1 MLYIPFFSRLSL
13 SEYQGMLVAAL
24 FFIVEK
30 LLRVLLLLVPAGLVM
45 DYLPD
50 WVFSQFKVPHIFG
63 ADREA
68 ESRLLDDFNSFAE
81 IMEFWSYPHEDHL
94 VETRDGFVL
103 GIHRITGKR
112 RMASGAVSQTN
123 SETNVSVAGHG
134 RGSRPV
140 VLFWHGFMLSSE
152 CFVCHP
158 DWVNILPFRLAEAG
172 YDVWLGNSRGNKYS
186 YKHMKYVPGDQRFWN
201 FSIDEIAN
209 IDVPTTVDHILEETG
224 AQSLTYIGFSQGT
237 TQMFMA
243 LSRNRGLNSKVDH
256 FIALAPAST
265 PRGFHNNIVDYFT
278 KATPQMLYLLFGR
291 RRAMSLV
298 YFWINI
304 LPRDLYVAALDF
316 CVHLLFGWTMRNMS
330 QETKCIA
337 YWHLYSYT
345 SVKAIVHWMQIIRR
359 GELQMY
365 DEDPPAYQLLWAS
378 ATSPRSRHIS
388 DDAAL
393 STALRDGRKPNSQ
406 STRSGRGFHKHSR
419 PPSLPPSARSARIRE
434 YSAGALAHWNNPYP
448 VHKITTRVS
457 LFHGGSDSLSS
468 VDVLLKDLNGAPVES
483 TCINHYEHMDFL
495 WADTVGGLVYSK
507 VLSIERQELFGDSTT
522 QNKDASTAEADS
534 QDVELFEEIMKS
546 RMGMDIDDATPDN
559 TAEASDNNVD
569 EASAAPVFR
578 MFAGA
583 KAVKVETEI
592 AEIVYIAPERP
603 EVEMEESD
611 SEEHRQAL
619 ASAAID
625 AQTVKAM
632 AQIPTPALLFP
643 KRVIHIKAEPAVAAQ
658 NKDTTKKQSKHKQQ
672 RRGKRSETTVPYVR
686 VLSPYSGG
694 MLKGEMLADVIR
706 REEANKLRAAKLTAQ
721 RGRGGFRGRGRGRG
735 SVSAM

>member
-13 SEYQGMLVAAL
+13 AEYQGMLVAAL

-112 RMASGAVSQTN
+112 RISSGAVSQTN
-123 SETNVSVAGHG
+123 SETNVSITGHG
-134 RGSRPV
+134 QGSKPV

-209 IDVPTTVDHILEETG
+209 IDVPATVDYILEETG

-243 LSRNRGLNSKVDH
+243 LSRNRGLNSKVNH

-316 CVHLLFGWTMRNMS
+316 CVYLLFGWTMRNLS

-388 DDAAL
+388 DDTAL
-393 STALRDGRKPNSQ
+393 NTALRDGRKTNSQ
-406 STRSGRGFHKHSR
+406 ARSGRGFHNHSR

-507 VLSIERQELFGDSTT
+507 VLSALGVHETSSTF
-522 QNKDASTAEADS
+522 
-534 QDVELFEEIMKS
+534 L
-546 RMGMDIDDATPDN
+546 
-559 TAEASDNNVD
+559 
-569 EASAAPVFR
+569 AP
-578 MFAGA
+578 
-583 KAVKVETEI
+583 
-592 AEIVYIAPERP
+592 
-603 EVEMEESD
+603 
-611 SEEHRQAL
+611 
-619 ASAAID
+619 
-625 AQTVKAM
+625 
-632 AQIPTPALLFP
+632 
-643 KRVIHIKAEPAVAAQ
+643 
-658 NKDTTKKQSKHKQQ
+658 
-672 RRGKRSETTVPYVR
+672 
-686 VLSPYSGG
+686 LSPYTLNSAASPADDQQSEHGASDAEDHDPLNTFAHELQASGTDSR
-694 MLKGEMLADVIR
+694 LRVASSTLSQSRSNAISR
-706 REEANKLRAAKLTAQ
+706 RR
-721 RGRGGFRGRGRGRG
+721 
-735 SVSAM
+735 VSSLSSLCTTPE

>member
-13 SEYQGMLVAAL
+13 AEYQGMLVAAL

-112 RMASGAVSQTN
+112 RISSGAVSQTN
-123 SETNVSVAGHG
+123 SETNVSITGHG
-134 RGSRPV
+134 QGSKPV

-209 IDVPTTVDHILEETG
+209 IDVPATVDYILEETG

-243 LSRNRGLNSKVDH
+243 LSRNRGLNSKVNH

-291 RRAMSLV
+291 R
-298 YFWINI
+298 
-304 LPRDLYVAALDF
+304 
-316 CVHLLFGWTMRNMS
+316 
-330 QETKCIA
+330 
-337 YWHLYSYT
+337 
-345 SVKAIVHWMQIIRR
+345 
-359 GELQMY
+359 
-365 DEDPPAYQLLWAS
+365 
-378 ATSPRSRHIS
+378 
-388 DDAAL
+388 
-393 STALRDGRKPNSQ
+393 
-406 STRSGRGFHKHSR
+406 
-419 PPSLPPSARSARIRE
+419 
-434 YSAGALAHWNNPYP
+434 
-448 VHKITTRVS
+448 
-457 LFHGGSDSLSS
+457 
-468 VDVLLKDLNGAPVES
+468 
-483 TCINHYEHMDFL
+483 
-495 WADTVGGLVYSK
+495 
-507 VLSIERQELFGDSTT
+507 
-522 QNKDASTAEADS
+522 
-534 QDVELFEEIMKS
+534 
-546 RMGMDIDDATPDN
+546 
-559 TAEASDNNVD
+559 
-569 EASAAPVFR
+569 
-578 MFAGA
+578 
-583 KAVKVETEI
+583 
-592 AEIVYIAPERP
+592 
-603 EVEMEESD
+603 
-611 SEEHRQAL
+611 
-619 ASAAID
+619 
-625 AQTVKAM
+625 
-632 AQIPTPALLFP
+632 
-643 KRVIHIKAEPAVAAQ
+643 
-658 NKDTTKKQSKHKQQ
+658 
-672 RRGKRSETTVPYVR
+672 
-686 VLSPYSGG
+686 
-694 MLKGEMLADVIR
+694 
-706 REEANKLRAAKLTAQ
+706 
-721 RGRGGFRGRGRGRG
+721 
-735 SVSAM
+735 

>member
-13 SEYQGMLVAAL
+13 SEYQGMLIAAL

-30 LLRVLLLLVPAGLVM
+30 LLRVFLIFIPTELVI
-45 DYLPD
+45 DYLPA
-50 WVFSQFKVPHIFG
+50 WVFSQFKVPRIFG

-68 ESRLLDDFNSFAE
+68 ESELLDDFNSFAE
-81 IMEFWSYPHEDHL
+81 IMEYWRYPHEDHL
-94 VETRDGFVL
+94 VETRDGFIL

-112 RMASGAVSQTN
+112 RPASLASSHAN
-123 SETNVSVAGHG
+123 SEAGLALSGHAG
-134 RGSRPV
+134 GTPKPV

-158 DWVNILPFRLAEAG
+158 DWINILPFRLAEAG

-186 YKHMKYVPGDQRFWN
+186 YKHTKFVPSDRRFWN

-209 IDVPTTVDHILEETG
+209 IDVPTTIDHILAETG

-243 LSRNRGLNSKVDH
+243 LSRNRELNSKVNH

-265 PRGFHNNIVDYFT
+265 PRGFHNSIVDYFT

-298 YFWINI
+298 YFWINM

-316 CVHLLFGWTMRNMS
+316 CVYLLFGWTMRNMS

-378 ATSPRSRHIS
+378 ASSPRSHYAS
-388 DDAAL
+388 TEAAVEM
-393 STALRDGRKPNSQ
+393 ALGNGRKPSAH
-406 STRSGRGFHKHSR
+406 SSRTLRSLHKYSR
-419 PPSLPPSARSARIRE
+419 PPSLPRSARSTRIRE
-434 YSAGALAHWNNPYP
+434 YSAGALTHWNNPYP
-448 VHKITTRVS
+448 VNRITTRVS

-483 TCINHYEHMDFL
+483 TCFEHYEHMDFL
-495 WADTVGGLVYSK
+495 WADTVGMLVYPK
-507 VLSIERQELFGDSTT
+507 VLSALGVHESTHSLLAPLAPYSVNPSPNAESEQRHLLGADDS
-522 QNKDASTAEADS
+522 S
-534 QDVELFEEIMKS
+534 
-546 RMGMDIDDATPDN
+546 G
-559 TAEASDNNVD
+559 
-569 EASAAPVFR
+569 
-578 MFAGA
+578 
-583 KAVKVETEI
+583 
-592 AEIVYIAPERP
+592 
-603 EVEMEESD
+603 
-611 SEEHRQAL
+611 AL
-619 ASAAID
+619 ASTIAYGPSPKIAVVPCPQPRSGVFSRRRVSSISS
-625 AQTVKAM
+625 M
-632 AQIPTPALLFP
+632 CSTP
-643 KRVIHIKAEPAVAAQ
+643 E
-658 NKDTTKKQSKHKQQ
+658 
-672 RRGKRSETTVPYVR
+672 
-686 VLSPYSGG
+686 
-694 MLKGEMLADVIR
+694 
-706 REEANKLRAAKLTAQ
+706 
-721 RGRGGFRGRGRGRG
+721 
-735 SVSAM
+735 